1 MGDSVDT
8 LDDSYLNYEADNN
21 DSFND
26 DPNILFGLCD
36 PGCSNLA
43 SSEDYDP
50 VCPDSFFNENTN
62 DESAPISQ
70 KIEFNIEQS
79 GDDPPVHEANSLY
92 SVNININSS
101 TPRSSN
107 LPSTCNPTLFRY
119 QPNFL
124 QMNFYNSS
132 SPVPNNQFCLCH
144 SASNVQFPM
153 NSSCFGLH
161 CSSVRNTYEAY
172 ATMQYNYELKKF
184 IGYLNYKI
192 SGDKNIRFKKEKLH
206 CLYNIFV
213 NHHLGLK
220 PLNRDDKRNKNLVF
234 SKLFAHKD
242 KVIECIEKKPEIFLA
257 PALLA
262 E

>member
-1 MGDSVDT
+1 MGDSVEIN
-8 LDDSYLNYEADNN
+8 DDIFLNYEADNN

-26 DPNILFGLCD
+26 DPSTIFGLCD
-36 PGCSNLA
+36 PGCSNLT
-43 SSEDYDP
+43 SEDYDP
-50 VCPDSFFNENTN
+50 VCSDSFFNENTN
-62 DESAPISQ
+62 DESAISQ

-79 GDDPPVHEANSLY
+79 GDDPPAHEANPLY
-92 SVNININSS
+92 SVNININSL

-107 LPSTCNPTLFRY
+107 LPSTCNPTLFKC

-124 QMNFYNSS
+124 QMNYNSS
-132 SPVPNNQFCLCH
+132 SPVPNNQFYLYH

-192 SGDKNIRFKKEKLH
+192 SGDRNIRFKKEKLH
-206 CLYNIFV
+206 CLYNIFA
-213 NHHLGLK
+213 NHLGLK
-220 PLNRDDKRNKNLVF
+220 PLNRDDKRNKNHVF
-234 SKLFAHKD
+234 SKLFSHKD